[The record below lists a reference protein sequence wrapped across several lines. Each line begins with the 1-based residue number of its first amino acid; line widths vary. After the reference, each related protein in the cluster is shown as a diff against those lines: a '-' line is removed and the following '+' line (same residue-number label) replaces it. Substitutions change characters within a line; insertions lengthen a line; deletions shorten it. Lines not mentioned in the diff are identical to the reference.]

1 MKKKI
6 FIIGLSAFLLCGCG
20 KIPKLSNGDDAI
32 VTFKDD
38 KKISVNEF
46 YTQIKDTY
54 GLSTLIN
61 MIDKYIYEAEFSDK
75 VKDAKTYSEASLKQ
89 LINYYGSESDAL
101 KMLQSYYNYQTFDA
115 YKNATYIN
123 YLQSEAIE
131 AYVKGKITEE
141 ELKKYY
147 EESVY
152 PEMTISHILITP
164 KVTEDMDDKTKEKAE
179 KEAKD
184 KVTKIIKELN
194 DAKNKKEDI
203 TKKFESLAK
212 TNSEDDSTKNKGG
225 SLGEINIGSLD
236 SKYDELVK
244 KAASLK
250 DGEYSTEVITTELG
264 YHVIL
269 KTKTGEKKSYDD
281 SLDSMKDAIT
291 NQKLS
296 ADNSNTLM
304 VEAIKSYRKKY
315 EMDIIDSEVDSQYGR
330 YMNSLINNSNE

>member
-6 FIIGLSAFLLCGCG
+6 FIIGLSALALCGCG
-20 KIPKLSNGDDAI
+20 KIPKLSNGEDAV

-38 KKISVNEF
+38 KKISVNDF
-46 YTQIKDTY
+46 YNKIKDTY
-54 GLSTLIN
+54 GLNTLIS
-61 MIDKYIYEAEFSDK
+61 MIDTYIYEKEFSDK
-75 VKDAKTYSEASLKQ
+75 INDAKTYSEASLKQ
-89 LINYYGSESDAL
+89 LINYYGSESEAL
-101 KMLQSYYNYQTFDA
+101 KMLQYSYNYQSLDA

-152 PEMTISHILITP
+152 PDMTISHILITP
-164 KVTEDMDDKTKEKAE
+164 DVTEDMDDKAKEKAE

-184 KVTKIIKELN
+184 KINKIISSLN
-194 DAKNKKEDI
+194 EAKKKKEDI
-203 TKKFESLAK
+203 AKKFETLAK
-212 TNSEDDSTKNKGG
+212 ENSEDDSTKNKGG
-225 SLGEINIGSLD
+225 NLGEINIGSLD

-244 KAASLK
+244 KAASLE
-250 DGEYSTEVITTELG
+250 DGEYSTEIITTELG

-269 KTKTGEKKSYDD
+269 KTKTGKKKSYKD

-291 NQKLS
+291 NKKLS
-296 ADNSNTLM
+296 GDESNSLM

-315 EMDIIDSEVDSQYGR
+315 DMDIVDSEIDRQYGR
-330 YMNSLINNSNE
+330 YMNSLINNK